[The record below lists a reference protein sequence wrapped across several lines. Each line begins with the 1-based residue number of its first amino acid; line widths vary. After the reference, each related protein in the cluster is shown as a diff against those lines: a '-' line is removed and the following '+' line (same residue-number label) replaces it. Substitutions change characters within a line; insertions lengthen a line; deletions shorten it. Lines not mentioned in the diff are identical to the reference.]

1 MDHSASLATFPIRR
15 LRRRAEVLTVGI
27 ITAFI
32 LCFTEADLFRER
44 EPRPCE
50 LAGLQL

>member
-1 MDHSASLATFPIRR
+1 MDHSAPLSTSPIRR

-32 LCFTEADLFRER
+32 LCFSVWCLVGCPTENTF
-44 EPRPCE
+44 
-50 LAGLQL
+50 GSII